1 VNRGQLLQDDKLK
14 QAFRFYDKDD
24 SGSIS
29 IGEIRDVLG
38 VGKSIDDHVWDQ
50 VVREVDTDG
59 NGEVDFEEF
68 KVMMQKLLSDK

>member
-1 VNRGQLLQDDKLK
+1 MLQDDKLK

-29 IGEIRDVLG
+29 LHEIKDVLG

-50 VVREVDTDG
+50 VVKEVDQDG
-59 NGEVDFEEF
+59 NGGFYIDTYHLEAA
-68 KVMMQKLLSDK
+68 L

>member
-1 VNRGQLLQDDKLK
+1 MNRGALLQDYKLR

-29 IGEIRDVLG
+29 ISEIKDVLG

-59 NGEVDFEEF
+59 NGEVDFGEF
-68 KVMMQKLLSDK
+68 KEMMVRLLKDD